1 MTEKSQPDVS
11 VIIPSY
17 NRERF
22 IGEAI
27 DSALAQDGVNV
38 EIILVDG
45 ASSDNTVAVAR
56 KHAPDIRIISEPDQ
70 GVADARNKGIR
81 IASAP
86 WIAFLDAD
94 DIWKPEKLKLQLAL
108 AENAPDVEFIFCDAW
123 QYRGDETILSSFLA
137 TREFYPKIP
146 KRSVGEGLVVF
157 ETPMDEE
164 IMRVNYVV
172 TTSTAMVRTQ
182 AAREVRGFDPT
193 LKVCEDYE
201 FWLRVVKGRKSG
213 VVEKPL
219 VGYRHHGSSL
229 SDDRRAMIWG
239 RIEVADRVDANEAPY
254 PRGAREFFREERWRR
269 YTQLGKMAIHSGEVK
284 EARDFLGKSL
294 QIHTTFANRALY
306 WVTFAGRPGVR
317 MALAL
322 KRAVGLKLD

>member
-1 MTEKSQPDVS
+1 MSKKSPPDIS

-27 DSALAQDGVNV
+27 DSALAQKGVNL

-45 ASSDNTVAVAR
+45 ASSDDTVAVAR
-56 KHAPDIRIISEPDQ
+56 RHAPDIRVISEPDQ
-70 GVADARNKGIR
+70 GVSDARNKGIQ
-81 IASAP
+81 IARAP

-94 DIWKPEKLKLQLAL
+94 DIWKPDKLKQQLAL
-108 AENAPDVEFIFCDAW
+108 AKKAPDVEFIFCDAW
-123 QYRGDETILSSFLA
+123 QYRGDEVILPSFLA
-137 TREFYPKIP
+137 TRELYPEIP
-146 KRSVGEGLVVF
+146 KRSVGEDLVVF
-157 ETPMDEE
+157 EAPMDEE

-182 AAREVRGFDPT
+182 AAREVGGFDPT

-219 VGYRHHGSSL
+219 VGYRHHGTSL
-229 SDDRRAMIWG
+229 SDDRHAMIMG
-239 RIEVADRVDANEAPY
+239 RVEVADRVDADATPY
-254 PRGAREFFREERWRR
+254 PRGARSFFREERWRR
-269 YTQLGKMAIHSGEVK
+269 YTQLGKMAIHSGNMK
-284 EARDFLGKSL
+284 EAREFLGKSL
-294 QIHTTFANRALY
+294 QIRATPSNRALY
-306 WVTFAGRPGVR
+306 FVTFAGRPGVR

-322 KRAVGLKLD
+322 KRMLGLKLG

>member
-1 MTEKSQPDVS
+1 MTETAWPDVS
-11 VIIPSY
+11 IIIPSY

-27 DSALAQDGVNV
+27 DSALAQENV
-38 EIILVDG
+38 DMEIILVDG

-56 KHAPDIRIISEPDQ
+56 KHAPDIRVISEPDQ
-70 GVADARNKGIR
+70 GVADARNKGIN
-81 IASAP
+81 IARAP

-108 AENAPDVEFIFCDAW
+108 AENAPDIEFIFCDAW
-123 QYRGDETILSSFLA
+123 QYRDDEIILSSFLE
-137 TREFYPKIP
+137 TREHYPKIP
-146 KRSVGEGLVVF
+146 KQSMGDGLVMF
-157 ETPMDEE
+157 EVPMDEE

-182 AAREVRGFDPT
+182 AARDVGGFDPT

-201 FWLRVVKGRKSG
+201 FWLRVTKGRKTG
-213 VVEKPL
+213 VVAMPL
-219 VGYRHHGSSL
+219 VGYRHHGTSL
-229 SDDRRAMIWG
+229 SDDRFAMAWG
-239 RIEVADRVDANEAPY
+239 RVEVADRVDADDSPY

-269 YTQLGKMAIHSGEVK
+269 YTQLSRMAIHAENVK
-284 EARDFLGKSL
+284 EARVFLRKSL
-294 QIHTTFANRALY
+294 NIHMSLSNLALY
-306 WVTFAGRPGVR
+306 LVTFGGRPGVN

-322 KRAVGLKLD
+322 KRVLRLNLD